1 MIRSLS
7 HMYFG
12 KPFASASVIGMC
24 GYWRAQADCSE
35 YNHLENC
42 ER

>member
-24 GYWRAQADCSE
+24 GYWRGQ
-35 YNHLENC
+35 ENC
-42 ER
+42 DENNCLEKCER